1 MESQA
6 KEFRKN
12 DSNRVIE
19 LEKGK
24 LLPHAID
31 IEEAVLGAMMI
42 SMNGTHEC
50 LLILKSPEVFY
61 KIENVSIFKSI
72 QKLYQEGAPI
82 DLLSVSSSLRTMGL
96 LNSIGGDI
104 YLIEL
109 TQKISSSAHIEF
121 HCRILIQ
128 YYIRRKMIFD
138 NAELSALAYD
148 EEKDIFELMAHAE
161 RNIGSLREQ
170 TSTGVSDLSMK
181 EGLTRIGKRIEV
193 LTLKK
198 SNELSGCFT
207 GFKKL
212 DVITNGWQ
220 NSDLIVIGA
229 RPGMGKTSLVLKTML
244 ENIKQNIPV
253 GFISCEM
260 SSEQLMTRLVACNSN
275 FDLNQL
281 LRTGFN
287 ESIYFEEFIILKG
300 KMEKYPAYFDDQSSD
315 LYDVIAKIRFWH
327 RKFGI
332 RMAIIDYLQLMSCKL
347 LNKNSIREQ
356 EIATITRSLKRLA
369 KELNIPI
376 IVLSQLG
383 RGVDN
388 RVDKRPLLNDLRES
402 GAIEQDADLVAFIY
416 RPSYYGIELDD
427 AMLSQGANTEF
438 IIAKH
443 RNGSIDRK
451 GLFFDESKTKFTDPQ
466 DNYESY

>member
-6 KEFRKN
+6 KDFRKN
-12 DSNRVIE
+12 DIGRVIE
-19 LEKGK
+19 LAKGK
-24 LLPHAID
+24 LLPSAID

-42 SMNGTHEC
+42 SINGAHEC
-50 LLILKSPEVFY
+50 LLIIKRPEVFY
-61 KIENVSIFKSI
+61 KNENASIFKAI
-72 QKLYQEGAPI
+72 QKLYQEGNPI
-82 DLLSVSSSLRTMGL
+82 DLLSVSSTLRKMGVL
-96 LNSIGGDI
+96 DSIGGDI
-104 YLIEL
+104 YLIQL
-109 TQKISSSAHIEF
+109 TQKISSSAHIEY
-121 HCRILIQ
+121 HCRILLQ
-128 YYIRRKMIFD
+128 YYIKRKMIFD
-138 NAELSALAYD
+138 NAELSAMAYN
-148 EEKDIFELMAHAE
+148 EEIDVFDLISYAKSKSDL
-161 RNIGSLREQ
+161 LVEQ
-170 TSTGVSDLSMK
+170 ISSGVSDLSMK
-181 EGLTRIGKRIEV
+181 EGLTRIGKRIEI

-198 SNELSGCFT
+198 SDELSGCFT

-212 DVITNGWQ
+212 DAITNGWQ

-244 ENIKQNIPV
+244 ENVKQNIPV

-260 SSEQLMTRLVACNSN
+260 SSEQLMTRMVACNSN

-287 ESIYFEEFIILKG
+287 ESIYFEEFIILRG
-300 KMEKYPAYFDDQSSD
+300 KMEKYPAYFDDQSFD
-315 LYDVIAKIRFWH
+315 VYDVIAKIRSWH
-327 RKFGI
+327 RKFKI
-332 RMAIIDYLQLMSCKL
+332 RMVIIDYLQLMTCKFL
-347 LNKNSIREQ
+347 KKNSIREQ
-356 EIATITRSLKRLA
+356 EIATITRSLKLLA

-383 RGVDN
+383 REVES
-388 RVDKRPLLNDLRES
+388 RADKRPLLKDLRES

-416 RPSYYGIELDD
+416 RPLYYGIELDD

-466 DNYESY
+466 DNYESN

>member
-1 MESQA
+1 MNSQA
-6 KEFRKN
+6 KDFKKN
-12 DSNRVIE
+12 DICRVIE

-24 LLPHAID
+24 LLPSAID

-42 SMNGTHEC
+42 SPNGAHEC
-50 LLILKSPEVFY
+50 LSIIKSPEVFY
-61 KIENVSIFKSI
+61 KNENASIFKAI
-72 QKLYQEGAPI
+72 QKLYHEGNPI
-82 DLLSVSSSLRTMGL
+82 DLLSVSSTLLKMGEL
-96 LNSIGGDI
+96 YSIGGDI
-104 YLIEL
+104 YLIQL
-109 TQKISSSAHIEF
+109 TQKISSSAHIEY
-121 HCRILIQ
+121 HCRIILQ
-128 YYIRRKMIFD
+128 YYIKRKMIFD

-148 EEKDIFELMAHAE
+148 EEKDVFELLAQAA
-161 RNIGSLREQ
+161 RNMDSLIEQ

-181 EGLTRIGKRIEV
+181 EGLTRIGRRIEV
-193 LTLKK
+193 LS
-198 SNELSGCFT
+198 SNRGDELSGCFT

-212 DVITNGWQ
+212 DAITNGWQ

-244 ENIKQNIPV
+244 ENVKQNIPV

-260 SSEQLMTRLVACNSN
+260 SSEQLMTRMVACNSN

-287 ESIYFEEFIILKG
+287 ESIYFEEFIILRG
-300 KMEKYPAYFDDQSSD
+300 KMEKYPAYFDDQSFD
-315 LYDVIAKIRFWH
+315 VYDVIAKIRSWH
-327 RKFGI
+327 RKFKI
-332 RMAIIDYLQLMSCKL
+332 RMVIIDYLQLMTCKFL
-347 LNKNSIREQ
+347 KKNSIREQ
-356 EIATITRSLKRLA
+356 EIATITRSLKLLA

-383 RGVDN
+383 REVES
-388 RVDKRPLLNDLRES
+388 RADKRPLLKDLRES

-427 AMLSQGANTEF
+427 VMLSQGANTEF

-466 DNYESY
+466 DNYES